1 MQRLSWSQQKCSLL
15 CRKLYD
21 VLPSSTSCSVKA
33 RSHCAN
39 RAYPRAPFIRRLHA
53 SRVEPITTVEK
64 ILLDTIKATGP
75 VSFATY
81 MQMCLS
87 HPTAG
92 YYMKTT
98 KPVIGSEGDFIT
110 SPEISQV
117 FGELLGVWLLSQWMY
132 AGSSREIRLLE
143 LGPGRGTLMHDVLR
157 VFSQFPAARSATKE
171 IHLVET
177 SPTMRTAQESKLSF
191 LAQTHG
197 WDLHW
202 HDAVDQVTQ
211 DSSKF
216 TLVLAH
222 EFFDALPFHLLQKTH
237 HGWQEVL
244 IASGPDPAAP
254 TVLKPGEQ
262 SSPHP
267 SSQSSLESTA
277 GRFRQVLSPTPT
289 PSSMLL
295 GLSSARFQKLPV
307 GSRIEVSPASFKI
320 ARKLSELLHDAESDG
335 SHSAGSA
342 LIIDYGGEKVYGNSF
357 RAFKDHKIVDPFH
370 RPGECD
376 LTVNVDFSY
385 LKEASAELAT
395 AHGPLPQAI
404 FLHRMGLQARLD
416 ALTASAGDEERKK
429 QIEQAAKRLVD
440 PTGMGTQ
447 YQIMGLTGKRKTPF
461 TDEERWPFVEVQS
474 SAQNTETGEP

>member
-1 MQRLSWSQQKCSLL
+1 
-15 CRKLYD
+15 
-21 VLPSSTSCSVKA
+21 
-33 RSHCAN
+33 
-39 RAYPRAPFIRRLHA
+39 
-53 SRVEPITTVEK
+53 
-64 ILLDTIKATGP
+64 
-75 VSFATY
+75 
-81 MQMCLS
+81 
-87 HPTAG
+87 
-92 YYMKTT
+92 
-98 KPVIGSEGDFIT
+98 
-110 SPEISQV
+110 
-117 FGELLGVWLLSQWMY
+117 MY
-132 AGSSREIRLLE
+132 AGSSRDIRLLE

-171 IHLVET
+171 IHLIET
-177 SPTMRTAQESKLSF
+177 SPTMRKAQETKLSF
-191 LAQTHG
+191 LTQTHG

-202 HDAVDQVTQ
+202 HDGLDQVPQ
-211 DSSKF
+211 DSHKF
-216 TLVLAH
+216 TLALAH

-244 IASGPDPAAP
+244 IASEPDPAAP

-262 SSPHP
+262 SPLDIP
-267 SSQSSLESTA
+267 SKASVANA
-277 GRFRQVLSPTPT
+277 GGPFRQVLSPTPT

-307 GSRIEVSPASFKI
+307 GSRIEVSPASFKV
-320 ARKLSELLHDAESDG
+320 ARRLSELLHDAESEG
-335 SHSAGSA
+335 SRSAGSA

-376 LTVNVDFSY
+376 LTVNVDFTY

-395 AHGPLPQAI
+395 SHGPLSQAM

-416 ALTASAGDEERKK
+416 ALKSSASDEERKK

-447 YQIMGLTGKRKTPF
+447 YQIMGLTGKRKTAL
-461 TDEERWPFVEVQS
+461 TDEERWPFVEVQNR
-474 SAQNTETGEP
+474 AQNTEAGEH

>member
-1 MQRLSWSQQKCSLL
+1 MDTLAASPRRHNACVTSAKSVLSQR
-15 CRKLYD
+15 
-21 VLPSSTSCSVKA
+21 
-33 RSHCAN
+33 
-39 RAYPRAPFIRRLHA
+39 RAYATGSEAPT
-53 SRVEPITTVEK
+53 EVEK

-75 VSFATY
+75 ISFATY
-81 MQMCLS
+81 MQMCLA

-92 YYMKTT
+92 YYMKTA
-98 KPVIGSEGDFIT
+98 KPVIGSGGDFIT

-117 FGELLGVWLLSQWMY
+117 FGELLGIWLLSQWMY
-132 AGSSREIRLLE
+132 AGGGREIRLLE

-177 SPTMRTAQESKLSF
+177 SQTMRSAQDAKLSF
-191 LAQTHG
+191 LAKTHG
-197 WDLHW
+197 WQLHW
-202 HDAVDQVTQ
+202 HDAVDQVPH

-244 IASGPDPAAP
+244 IASGPDAAAK
-254 TVLKPGEQ
+254 TILRPGHN
-262 SSPHP
+262 SPLDFGTKAP
-267 SSQSSLESTA
+267 PLIA
-277 GRFRQVLSPTPT
+277 GARFRQVLSPSPT
-289 PSSMLL
+289 PSSTLL

-320 ARKLSELLHDAESDG
+320 ARQVGELLRDGESEETR
-335 SHSAGSA
+335 SAGSA

-357 RAFKDHKIVDPFH
+357 RAFKDHKIVDAFH

-376 LTVNVDFSY
+376 LTVNVDFAY
-385 LKEASAELAT
+385 LKDAT
-395 AHGPLPQAI
+395 ADLVTHHGPLSQSM

-416 ALTASAGDEERKK
+416 ALTTSAKTDERKK

-447 YQIMGLTGKRKTPF
+447 YQIMGMTGKRKGVLA
-461 TDEERWPFVEVQS
+461 DEERWPFVDPEAEQDRAQAGVEKPSASQS
-474 SAQNTETGEP
+474 